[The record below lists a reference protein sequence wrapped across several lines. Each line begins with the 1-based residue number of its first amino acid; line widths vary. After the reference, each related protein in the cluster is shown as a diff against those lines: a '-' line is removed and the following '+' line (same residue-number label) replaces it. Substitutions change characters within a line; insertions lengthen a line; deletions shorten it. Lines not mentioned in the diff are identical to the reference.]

1 LTSNRIHL
9 AQNIHD
15 QLDDFRYLLSELS
28 FQPTWIA
35 EIIANKTE
43 FIGAHD
49 AAAPGMG
56 GVWFPAETDLPV
68 NQVGTRL
75 STTHAPCNQCQLS
88 QLQQPIV
95 WRAQF
100 PKHTSNMI

>member
-1 LTSNRIHL
+1 MVLALPGGQGMFSMLQDALTKRPASNNCIHL
-9 AQNIHD
+9 TQNIHD

-28 FQPTWIA
+28 SRPTRIA
-35 EIIANKTE
+35 EIIADKTE

-68 NQVGTRL
+68 DQVGTCL
-75 STTHAPCNQCQLS
+75 LY
-88 QLQQPIV
+88 
-95 WRAQF
+95 
-100 PKHTSNMI
+100 TSPSPRD